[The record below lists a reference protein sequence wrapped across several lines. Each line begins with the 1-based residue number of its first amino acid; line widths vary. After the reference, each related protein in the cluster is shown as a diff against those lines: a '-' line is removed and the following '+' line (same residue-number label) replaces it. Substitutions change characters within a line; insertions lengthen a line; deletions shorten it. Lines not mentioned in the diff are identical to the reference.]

1 MAVATKK
8 RIQLAPAFKSA
19 YQSNDRYRVL
29 YGGAGS
35 GKSHFM
41 AQETLINM
49 MQDNRYSYL
58 VVRKTSKSIR
68 ISVFRLLVEMISE
81 YNLNHLFHIN
91 RTEMSI
97 TCSSGASL
105 ITSGL
110 DDVEKLKSVA
120 NINRIWVE
128 EASEIT
134 EKDFSQ
140 LDLRMRGTSEIG
152 YQMTLTFNPVSEL
165 HWLKKRF
172 FDVGDEQAFVLK
184 TTYEDNP
191 FLDDKYIQT
200 LMAMKEQDYQY
211 YKIYAL
217 GEWGSIGNLVYT
229 NWERQD
235 LSDIKSTFDNHFNG
249 LDFGFSSD
257 PTAFVRVHLDSKRKI
272 IYVVDELYMYEQH
285 IDGLADEL
293 KKRIP
298 YDYVTADSSE
308 PRSIADLKR
317 HGIKALPAK
326 KGPGSVEHGIKWL
339 QGHKIIV
346 DDKCVHTI
354 QELTSYKWREDKDG
368 NAIAK
373 PVDDNNHILD
383 ALRYALEPEMAQNK
397 MTVQLFKHGI

>member
-1 MAVATKK
+1 MTK
-8 RIQLAPAFKSA
+8 IQLAPAFKLA
-19 YQSNDRYRVL
+19 YQSKARYRIL
-29 YGGAGS
+29 FGGAGS

-49 MQDNRYSYL
+49 LEDSRYSYL

-91 RTEMSI
+91 RTEMSV
-97 TCSSGASL
+97 TCTNGASL

-172 FDVGDEQAFVLK
+172 FDVGDEQAFVMK
-184 TTYEDNP
+184 STFKDNP
-191 FLDDKYIQT
+191 FLDEEYITT
-200 LMAMKEQDYQY
+200 LKAMEEQDYQY
-211 YKIYAL
+211 YRIYAL
-217 GEWGSIGNLVYT
+217 GEWGSIGNLVYN
-229 NWERQD
+229 NWEKQD
-235 LSDIKSTFDNHFNG
+235 LSDVKDTFDNHFNG

-257 PTAFVRVHLDSKRKI
+257 PTAFVRAHLDTKRKI
-272 IYVVDELYMYEQH
+272 LYIVDEMYLVEEH
-285 IDGLADEL
+285 MDSLASKL
-293 KKRIP
+293 NQKIP
-298 YDYVTADSSE
+298 SEYVTCDSSE
-308 PRSIADLKR
+308 PRSISDLKR
-317 HGIKALPAK
+317 HGVRAVGAK

-346 DDKCVHTI
+346 DNQCTNTVK
-354 QELTSYKWREDKDG
+354 ELTSYKWREDKDG
-368 NAIAK
+368 NTIAK

-383 ALRYALEPEMAQNK
+383 ALRYGLESEMINEDK
-397 MTVQLFKHGI
+397 GIEMISLSRLF

>member
-1 MAVATKK
+1 MTN
-8 RIQLAPAFKSA
+8 IQLAPAFKSA
-19 YQSNDRYRVL
+19 YRANDRYRVL

-49 MQDNRYSYL
+49 LQDGRYSYL

-81 YNLNHLFHIN
+81 YNLNHLFRIN
-91 RTEMSI
+91 RTEMSV
-97 TCSSGASL
+97 TCSNGASL

-120 NINRIWVE
+120 NVNRIWIE

-152 YQMTLTFNPVSEL
+152 YQMSLTFNPVSEL

-172 FDVGDEQAFVLK
+172 FDVGDEQAYVLK
-184 TTYEDNP
+184 TTFKDNP

-200 LMAMKEQDYQY
+200 LKAMEEQDYQY

-229 NWERQD
+229 NWEKQD
-235 LSDIKSTFDNHFNG
+235 LSDIKGTFDNHFNG
-249 LDFGFSSD
+249 VDFGFSSD
-257 PTAFVRVHLDSKRKI
+257 PTAFIRVHLDSKRKI
-272 IYVVDELYMYEQH
+272 IYIVDELYMYEQH
-285 IDGLADEL
+285 IDKLADEL
-293 KKRIP
+293 NKMIP
-298 YDYVTADSSE
+298 NEYVTADSSE

-317 HGIKALPAK
+317 HGVRALPAK

-346 DDKCVHTI
+346 DEHCVNTI

-368 NAIAK
+368 NTIAK
-373 PVDDNNHILD
+373 PVDDNNHLLD
-383 ALRYALEPEMAQNK
+383 ALRYGLESEMVGTGRIRTLNK
-397 MTVQLFKHGI
+397 SMLGI